1 MGFLDLLLFPVY
13 VALFYYLFRAR
24 RNRYDDPV
32 LKYYHKQAF
41 WIKVFAV
48 VPFTL
53 FNAILSPGDSFLL
66 YYTESAS
73 LAKLIL
79 KDFSHLKWL
88 YLPSIDFDQSLLKN
102 PLNLGYLRSENNYM
116 IVRITTI
123 LSYLALHKYV
133 ILNLFFSMISFSG
146 VWRLYRF
153 FYEQYPHLHK
163 QFAIAILYLP
173 TFVFWSAGILKDP
186 ICTGAIGWITYALYE
201 IFYKKKNLLSNVVII
216 LIFGY
221 LLYVIK
227 VYILISYVPFFFLYL
242 VLKNVTLIN
251 SRILRV
257 LLVTGLIVLAIS
269 MFTTV
274 MKQLAGTL
282 GAYGGEDLA
291 KNISTYQKAYAE
303 QDNAASNFS
312 LGVEFDGSTGSLLR
326 VAPAAMIATL
336 FRPFFWE
343 SKKLSTL
350 LSSVESFFIM
360 FFTLYV
366 LYKAGPLNF
375 LRSIMRDP
383 VILYCLLF
391 ALLFALFVG
400 ATTANFGTL
409 VRYKIPC
416 LPFYIIALY
425 LILDRTRKIKN
436 SPAVDGTA

>member
-66 YYTESAS
+66 YYTESANI
-73 LAKLIL
+73 AKLIL
-79 KDFSHLKWL
+79 KDFSNIKWL
-88 YLPSIDFDQSLLKN
+88 YLPSIEYDQSLLKN

-116 IVRITTI
+116 IIRITSV

-153 FYEQYPHLHK
+153 FYDQYPHLHK

-186 ICTGAIGWITYALYE
+186 ICTGAIGWITYSLYE
-201 IFYKKKNLLSNVVII
+201 IFYKKKNLVSNVVII

-242 VLKNVTLIN
+242 LLKNVTLIK
-251 SRILRV
+251 SRLLRIT
-257 LLVTGLIVLAIS
+257 LVTGLIVLAIT

-274 MKQLAGTL
+274 MQQLAGTL
-282 GAYGGEDLA
+282 GAYGGEDIA
-291 KNISTYQKAYAE
+291 KNISTYQRAYAE

-326 VAPAAMIATL
+326 IAPAAIIATL
-336 FRPFFWE
+336 YRPFFWE

-350 LSSVESFFIM
+350 LSSVESLFIM
-360 FFTLYV
+360 LFTLFV
-366 LYKAGPLNF
+366 LYKAGPLMF

-391 ALLFALFVG
+391 AMLFALFVG

-425 LILDRTRKIKN
+425 LILDRSRKIKN
-436 SPAVDGTA
+436 SPAIDGTA

>member
-79 KDFSHLKWL
+79 KDFSHIKWL

-116 IVRITTI
+116 IVRITTV

-153 FYEQYPHLHK
+153 FYDQYPHLHK

-201 IFYKKKNLLSNVVII
+201 IFYKKKNLLSNMVII

-274 MKQLAGTL
+274 MQQLAGTL

-326 VAPAAMIATL
+326 VAPAAIIATL

-360 FFTLYV
+360 LFTLFV

-425 LILDRTRKIKN
+425 LILDRSRKIKN